1 MVDIRTDWDPNTL
14 HAAWLLNGSVLETGE
29 DLKTAFIIS
38 LMTDRT
44 ADADDTLPDPTDAD
58 RRGWWADYQAG
69 DLYGAPAIGSRL
81 WLLRREKWTED
92 VRVRAEDYVRE
103 ALQWF
108 LDLKIGTRLDV
119 SAYRAD
125 IGVIEVLVV
134 AYRGSTRLLDLRW
147 QTLWS

>member
-1 MVDIRTDWDPNTL
+1 MVDIRTEWNPDELQST
-14 HAAWLLNGSVLETGE
+14 WLLKGSVLDTGE

-44 ADADDTLPDPTDAD
+44 AEDDDVLPDPTDDD
-58 RRGWWADYQAG
+58 RRGWWADWQASEIW
-69 DLYGAPAIGSRL
+69 GATPIGSRL

-92 VRVRAEDYVRE
+92 VRARAEDYVRE

-119 SAYRAD
+119 TATRTEMEH
-125 IGVIEVLVV
+125 IEVTVD